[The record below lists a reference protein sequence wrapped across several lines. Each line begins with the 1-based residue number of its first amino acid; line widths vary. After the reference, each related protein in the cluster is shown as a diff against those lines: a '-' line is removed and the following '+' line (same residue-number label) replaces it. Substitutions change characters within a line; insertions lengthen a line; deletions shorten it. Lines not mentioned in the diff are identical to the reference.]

1 MSLRGQAV
9 DCRNQ
14 LALINPTMCV
24 IAIYHQP
31 PCDQAFIIEKLG
43 DGCVGM
49 VLKAED
55 TELGREKRLHLR
67 SLFRIQTPKS
77 ASLRL
82 PSEDV
87 KGSVGFID
95 RTRPG
100 NSVHGVSAVS

>member
-1 MSLRGQAV
+1 MVYETRPLHSSAQHKAMMSE
-9 DCRNQ
+9 
-14 LALINPTMCV
+14 

-31 PCDQAFIIEKLG
+31 PCDQPCIIEKLG

-49 VLKAED
+49 VHKAED

-67 SLFRIQTPKS
+67 SHFRIQTLKS

-87 KGSVGFID
+87 KSSVGFID
-95 RTRPG
+95 RSRPG